1 MSSVRTPLEVFG
13 LWPDGR
19 AAMHGVDRALESGT
33 LSLRLLELVRL
44 RCSAVNGCDFCIAMH
59 RKKAREAGLSAAEV
73 VAIQSLGEE
82 PIFCRDERRIL
93 DLCDAVTRLAD
104 AQALRGVVDA
114 LANTIGALQTVEV
127 LYAIWRM
134 SCHARCKGALQRAIR
149 PKGSRLEG
157 FARTSFASRTAA
169 SSPANPVQ
177 RNALRFTFTAH
188 DLRLVI
194 V

>member
-1 MSSVRTPLEVFG
+1 MSSARTPLEVFG

-127 LYAIWRM
+127 LYAIAQINAWNR
-134 SCHARCKGALQRAIR
+134 LAIA
-149 PKGSRLEG
+149 GGLGGLVES
-157 FARTSFASRTAA
+157 
-169 SSPANPVQ
+169 
-177 RNALRFTFTAH
+177 
-188 DLRLVI
+188 DLAP
-194 V
+194 